1 VAFQGVLSEIN
12 RAAVPLTF
20 NPGDYDPLLAWIGDR
35 RLVLIGEASHGTH
48 DFYRERAI
56 TRRLIMEKGFSAVA
70 IEGDWPDAYRV
81 HRFVRG
87 IGNDNN
93 ARDALGNFIRF
104 PSWMWRNTD
113 VLAFVDW
120 LRTFNSGI
128 QPAHRV
134 GFYGLDLYSLHSSM
148 RAVLEYLDKVDTEG
162 AQRARYRY
170 ACFDHFG
177 EDTQAY
183 GYAATFGL
191 SKSCENQVVD
201 QLVEL
206 RRRAELASRDGRA
219 EPDDYFSAEQ
229 NARLV
234 QNAERYY
241 RAMFAGR
248 AESWNIRDRHMA
260 ETLEWIVRNNRDSK
274 VVVWAHNS
282 HLGDARATQM
292 SAHGEINLGQLARER
307 FGSDVFL
314 LGFTTHS
321 GEVTASSQWEAP
333 AERKRVRLAVEGSYE
348 SAFHQ
353 TCIPAFILPL
363 HDREV
368 ARALHD
374 LRLERAIGVI
384 YLPGKRAAEPL
395 FQMPHI

>member
-48 DFYRERAI
+48 DFYRERALI

-120 LRTFNSGI
+120 LRTFNSRI

-162 AQRARYRY
+162 ALRARYRY

-274 VVVWAHNS
+274 VVVWA
-282 HLGDARATQM
+282 T
-292 SAHGEINLGQLARER
+292 QLASRR
-307 FGSDVFL
+307 RAPPRCRLTARSISDN
-314 LGFTTHS
+314 
-321 GEVTASSQWEAP
+321 
-333 AERKRVRLAVEGSYE
+333 
-348 SAFHQ
+348 
-353 TCIPAFILPL
+353 
-363 HDREV
+363 
-368 ARALHD
+368 
-374 LRLERAIGVI
+374 
-384 YLPGKRAAEPL
+384 
-395 FQMPHI
+395 